1 MTRGGRRARIIARS
15 ALVALVVAWLFSETV
30 RSQVPTIFP
39 LLALLAIELEVAI
52 GAFHDRGTA
61 PMRRELPGEED
72 ADLGFGELVEDEYGV
87 RLVPPAPRPE
97 RRLRD
102 RWPLALGVVG
112 CVAVI
117 AVSIVDD
124 RSTTWDALSET
135 TREATRQHLQAEA
148 SRIAAHPVR
157 LECSDESG
165 FVGVRSDA
173 LGVAYPSR
181 GITYLRTSVCRDLY
195 DVIRESSAHGD
206 RRAESILVLAH
217 EAVHLGGEPREN
229 VTECLAL
236 QAGVGLGR
244 RLGLA
249 DGAAARVMRG
259 RYLTD
264 LADRSLIRLEYR
276 LPKSCHDGGE
286 LDQDPG
292 SSRFP

>member
-1 MTRGGRRARIIARS
+1 MTDGGRRARIIVRS
-15 ALVALVVAWLFSETV
+15 TLVALVVAWLFSGTV
-30 RSQVPTIFP
+30 RAQVPTVFP
-39 LLALLAIELEVAI
+39 LVALLAIELEIAI
-52 GAFHDRGTA
+52 GAFQNRASA
-61 PMRRELPGEED
+61 PVRRDLPGEED
-72 ADLGFGELVEDEYGV
+72 ADLGFGELVEDELGV
-87 RLVPPAPRPE
+87 SLVPPAPRAR

-102 RWPLALGVVG
+102 RWPLALGLVG
-112 CVAVI
+112 CIAVI

-124 RSTTWDALSET
+124 RSTTWGALSQT
-135 TREATRQHLQAEA
+135 TREATRQRLQAEA
-148 SRIAAHPVR
+148 SQIAAHPIR

-165 FVGVRSDA
+165 FAGVRSDA

-195 DVIRESSAHGD
+195 DVIRERSAHGD

-244 RLGLA
+244 RLGLD

-276 LPKSCHDGGE
+276 LPESCHDGGE
-286 LDQDPG
+286 LDQDTE